1 MFSSILPKKLL
12 FLFAIFG
19 TLAAP
24 SLHAQEEIPQQ
35 NNFWNN
41 VRFGGSL
48 GASLSDGYFSAFLAP
63 RAVYDFNRYFSAGT
77 GVSGNFTN
85 ASNYSAFTV
94 GGSILGLFRPFNGIQ
109 LSTEFEESYV
119 SKNLN
124 LDGADLEETYWYPS
138 LFLGLGYNAGAVTVG
153 VRYDVLYNDNTSIYG
168 SAFMPFV
175 SVYF

>member
-1 MFSSILPKKLL
+1 MFRALLQKKTILI
-12 FLFAIFG
+12 FAFFG
-19 TLAAP
+19 TFFIHP
-24 SLHAQEEIPQQ
+24 LHAQEEIPQEG
-35 NNFWNN
+35 NRRDN

-63 RAVYDFNRYFSAGT
+63 RVLYDFNKYFSAGT

-85 ASNYSAFTV
+85 ASRYSAFTV
-94 GGSILGLFRPFNGIQ
+94 GGSVLGLYRPFNGIQ

-119 SKNLN
+119 SKNLQ
-124 LDGADLEETYWYPS
+124 LDGADLEEKYWYPS
-138 LFLGLGYNAGAVTVG
+138 LFLGAGYNTGAVTIG
-153 VRYDVLYNDNTSIYG
+153 IRYDVLYDHNTSIYG

>member
-1 MFSSILPKKLL
+1 MFRASLQKNLILI
-12 FLFAIFG
+12 FVFFG
-19 TLAAP
+19 TFFSP
-24 SLHAQEEIPQQ
+24 SLHAQEEIPQEDG
-35 NNFWNN
+35 FWKN

-85 ASNYSAFTV
+85 ASRYTAFTV
-94 GGSILGLFRPFNGIQ
+94 GGSILGLYRPFNGIQ

-119 SKNLN
+119 SKNLQ
-124 LDGADLEETYWYPS
+124 LDGADLKETYWYPS
-138 LFLGLGYNAGAVTVG
+138 LFLGVGYNTGAVTIG
-153 VRYDVLYNDNTSIYG
+153 VRYDVLYDDSTSIYG

>member
-1 MFSSILPKKLL
+1 MFTASFQKNVIII
-12 FLFAIFG
+12 FVFFG
-19 TLAAP
+19 TFSIP
-24 SLHAQEEIPQQ
+24 SLHAQEEIRQEAW
-35 NNFWNN
+35 FWKN

-85 ASNYSAFTV
+85 ASRYTAFTV
-94 GGSILGLFRPFNGIQ
+94 GGSILGLYRPFNGIQ
-109 LSTEFEESYV
+109 LSTEFEERYV
-119 SKNLN
+119 SKNLQ
-124 LDGADLEETYWYPS
+124 LDGADLKETYWYPS
-138 LFLGLGYNAGAVTVG
+138 LFLGVGYNTGAVTIG
-153 VRYDVLYNDNTSIYG
+153 VRYDVLYDDNTSIYG